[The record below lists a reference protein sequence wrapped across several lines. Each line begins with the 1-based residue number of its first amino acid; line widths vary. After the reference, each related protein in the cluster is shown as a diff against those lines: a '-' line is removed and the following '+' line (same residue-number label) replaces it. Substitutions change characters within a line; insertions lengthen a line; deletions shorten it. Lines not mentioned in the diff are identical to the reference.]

1 MDQRKYSYLAI
12 ADTLKGPY
20 ACIGRP
26 LALMEMRLV
35 IADVVSRFDFEFP
48 EGKDGSEFVKQTK
61 DHFVWREA
69 DLDICFRARGSH
81 S

>member
-1 MDQRKYSYLAI
+1 MDI
-12 ADTLKGPY
+12 ADTVEGPY

-35 IADVVSRFDFEFP
+35 IADIVSRFDFEFP
-48 EGKDGSEFVKQTK
+48 EGKDGSDFITQTK

-69 DLDICFRARGSH
+69 DLDISFRARGSH